1 MAKTPNLPAV
11 VHDHFRKANKLHGY
25 VEKELGEARD
35 HALETGQELEAAKK
49 AIPPGSWE
57 DECGRLFDGS
67 PRTARFYMA
76 FARDLGKLSKTAQSA
91 VLMLEG
97 TLQGAVKAVKEAAK
111 PAKPKPTPPKPD
123 AEPIDVDSEPVD
135 DSSLL
140 EPEVTRCPNCDSPC
154 FDEDGDCLKCH
165 EPNVVAAVSEPV
177 CEPVDEPT
185 EQTPDEPDAPESAGT
200 QLREA
205 LLEVIGDWGECF
217 PDAPNCLVGSVLETL
232 AADWR

>member
-1 MAKTPNLPAV
+1 MTARKEKKARMAKTPNLPAV

-57 DECGRLFDGS
+57 DECSRLFDGS

-123 AEPIDVDSEPVD
+123 AEPIDVPSEPVD

-140 EPEVTRCPNCDSPC
+140 EPDDDDPVLAAYCPNCCVSQPT
-154 FDEDGDCLKCH
+154 DEDGDCRVCH
-165 EPNVVAAVSEPV
+165 EPKIRDTSPEPV
-177 CEPVDEPT
+177 PEPTEPEPT
-185 EQTPDEPDAPESAGT
+185 EQTPDEPYAPESAGT

-205 LLEVIGDWGECF
+205 LLEVIGD
-217 PDAPNCLVGSVLETL
+217 
-232 AADWR
+232 